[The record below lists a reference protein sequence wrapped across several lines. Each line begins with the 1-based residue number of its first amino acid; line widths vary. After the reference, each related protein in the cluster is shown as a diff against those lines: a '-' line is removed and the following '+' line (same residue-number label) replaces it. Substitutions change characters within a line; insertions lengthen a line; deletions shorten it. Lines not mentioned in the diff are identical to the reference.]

1 MEDWYFVCADGLWLF
16 GTFSPWFPLQV
27 YALDARNHGYSPHV
41 PHMTYELMS
50 RDMTEFLREQGRE
63 KSILIGHSMGGKT
76 AMVTALT
83 QPDIVEK
90 LVVVDVSPY
99 ESPGTGES
107 EDLIGVLKQLD
118 LYSLRNRREADVKLS
133 DHIPVRFVSLL
144 CFVAA
149 AAVGLSDTKYID
161 QYHYN
166 IFSQYLPCITTI
178 SSFHHLSYITLVSS
192 FHTG

>member
-1 MEDWYFVCADGLWLF
+1 
-16 GTFSPWFPLQV
+16 
-27 YALDARNHGYSPHV
+27 
-41 PHMTYELMS
+41 MTYELMS

-83 QPDIVEK
+83 QPDVVEK
-90 LVVVDVSPY
+90 LVVVDVSPS

-118 LYSLRNRREADVKLS
+118 LHSLRNRREADVKLS

-149 AAVGLSDTKYID
+149 AALGLRDTK
-161 QYHYN
+161 N
-166 IFSQYLPCITTI
+166 R
-178 SSFHHLSYITLVSS
+178 
-192 FHTG
+192 

>member
-1 MEDWYFVCADGLWLF
+1 
-16 GTFSPWFPLQV
+16 
-27 YALDARNHGYSPHV
+27 
-41 PHMTYELMS
+41 MTYELMS

-83 QPDIVEK
+83 QPNVVEK

-118 LYSLRNRREADVKLS
+118 LHSLRDRREADVKLS
-133 DHIPVRFVSLL
+133 YHIPVRFISLL

-149 AAVGLSDTKYID
+149 AALGLSDTK
-161 QYHYN
+161 
-166 IFSQYLPCITTI
+166 
-178 SSFHHLSYITLVSS
+178 
-192 FHTG
+192 